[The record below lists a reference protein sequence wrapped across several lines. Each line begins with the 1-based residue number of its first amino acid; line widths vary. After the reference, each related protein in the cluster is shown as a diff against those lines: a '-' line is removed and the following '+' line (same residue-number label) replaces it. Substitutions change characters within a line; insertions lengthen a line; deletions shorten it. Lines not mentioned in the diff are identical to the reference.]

1 MTSQNVCK
9 HCEVEQV
16 FECDECVTFSDHC
29 FKEELQG
36 RWIAIMKLESSHKKR
51 LIWTKNKYFVFLK
64 INSAQL

>member
-9 HCEVEQV
+9 NCEVEQV

-36 RWIAIMKLESSHKKR
+36 RWIAIMKLESSHKKDSFER
-51 LIWTKNKYFVFLK
+51 K
-64 INSAQL
+64 INILCIQK